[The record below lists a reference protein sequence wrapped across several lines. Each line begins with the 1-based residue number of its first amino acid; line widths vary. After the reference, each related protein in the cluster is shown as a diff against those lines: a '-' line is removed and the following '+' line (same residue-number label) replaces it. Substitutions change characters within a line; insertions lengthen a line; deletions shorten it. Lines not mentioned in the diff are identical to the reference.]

1 MDIKK
6 LYEKFIY
13 TQITRKGETTMTDK
27 DREQYIEV
35 LFALA
40 GHGNY
45 NKEPEKISHEISHEE
60 EEKPKKRWLWRLK

>member
-1 MDIKK
+1 
-6 LYEKFIY
+6 
-13 TQITRKGETTMTDK
+13 MTDK
-27 DREQYIEV
+27 DREQYLEV

-60 EEKPKKRWLWRLK
+60 EEKPKRRGFWRLK